1 MRPPPRMIFIS
12 WRLLDW
18 IVIIMGMNSYE
29 SGLFAEFWARMYLR
43 IHGYRILRSRYVTGR
58 NTGRAEI
65 DIIARRGKTIV
76 FIEVKRRPT
85 IAAGWDAITHAQ
97 ATRLRRSAETF
108 LAREFPGFD
117 ARFDVIIVCG
127 LRIHHARGAI

>member
-1 MRPPPRMIFIS
+1 
-12 WRLLDW
+12 
-18 IVIIMGMNSYE
+18 MNSYQ

-85 IAAGWDAITHAQ
+85 IIAGWDAITPAQ
-97 ATRLRRSAETF
+97 AVRLRRAAETF
-108 LAREFPGFD
+108 LAREFPGFN

-127 LRIHHARGAI
+127 IRVYHARGAI

>member
-1 MRPPPRMIFIS
+1 
-12 WRLLDW
+12 
-18 IVIIMGMNSYE
+18 MNSYQ

-85 IAAGWDAITHAQ
+85 ITAGWDAITPAQ
-97 ATRLRRSAETF
+97 AVRLRRAAETY
-108 LAREFPGFD
+108 LAREFPGFN

-127 LRIHHARGAI
+127 IRVYHARGAI